1 MVTESLTVSQTNT
14 FTFTSYI
21 TKDAVSITSSPP
33 IAAITSSLICVGS
46 SRGIS
51 RSNAKVKQLVIIDY
65 VLNYVF
71 NGSIFMIKTLLESL
85 ILFIFNYICKIYIK
99 YNYFKVIQNYGTKYM
114 ITKMIL
120 IIFYSVR
127 LLILLFL
134 MMNLLVYYNIK
145 DLSWH
150 FNTNKKLMILLYF
163 NQTQIIIQLNYYII
177 LFSIYYQIQ
186 TDIQIQ
192 HYNKYN

>member
-1 MVTESLTVSQTNT
+1 
-14 FTFTSYI
+14 
-21 TKDAVSITSSPP
+21 
-33 IAAITSSLICVGS
+33 
-46 SRGIS
+46 
-51 RSNAKVKQLVIIDY
+51 
-65 VLNYVF
+65 
-71 NGSIFMIKTLLESL
+71 MIKTLLESL

-145 DLSWH
+145 DLFWH